1 MSASGQELEA
11 KLYISNLPA
20 LKAQLQ
26 TLEARLVQPR
36 THEINLR
43 FDTPDG
49 LLRRS
54 LQVLRL
60 RQDTLARLT
69 YKGPAK
75 TVGGAQL
82 RREIEFSVSDFEA
95 ARALLETLG
104 YQVSLVYEKRRATYE
119 LEGVQVTLDELP
131 FGDFVEVE
139 GPHAQGIQAVVAK
152 LGIDWEARIPHSY
165 TELFERLRQ
174 ALGLGFRDLTFENFA
189 GLVVSPEDLRVRPA
203 DEN

>member
-1 MSASGQELEA
+1 MSKSGQELEA
-11 KLYISNLPA
+11 KLYVSNLA
-20 LKAQLQ
+20 ILETRLQ
-26 TLEARLVQPR
+26 TLGARLVQPR

-49 LLRRS
+49 QLRRS

-104 YQVSLVYEKRRATYE
+104 YQVSLVYEKRRAAYE

-139 GPHAQGIQAVVAK
+139 GPQAHGIQEVVKK

-165 TELFERLRQ
+165 TDLFERLR
-174 ALGLGFRDLTFENFA
+174 LGLGFGFRDLTFENFA
-189 GLVVSPEDLRVRPA
+189 GLVVSPDDLRVRPA